1 METDG
6 GPLNIA
12 VSRKTDKQQTMS
24 LDISRQL
31 QALFQNS
38 RRDNHRKYWPHL
50 HYVWMKMNSTEFERK
65 TVNETMAMK
74 NA

>member
-1 METDG
+1 MRYFASTIKTDG

-31 QALFQNS
+31 QALFHNPRRQAEKTLPSFALRLNENQLS
-38 RRDNHRKYWPHL
+38 R
-50 HYVWMKMNSTEFERK
+50 V
-65 TVNETMAMK
+65 
-74 NA
+74 